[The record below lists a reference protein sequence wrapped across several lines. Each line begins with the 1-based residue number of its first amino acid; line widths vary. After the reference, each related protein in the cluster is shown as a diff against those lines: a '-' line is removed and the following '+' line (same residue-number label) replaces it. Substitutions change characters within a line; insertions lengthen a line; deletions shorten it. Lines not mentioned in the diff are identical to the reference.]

1 MINNVPL
8 FTISFKWTR
17 VLISAIAVVDF
28 FGWIDRFANLSFVVA
43 GDYRFNVAHT
53 AIAQLKSVPV
63 KDFVKLVGCYILSL
77 LTQKYGSNIG
87 LYRDDGLSAFNKTP
101 QEIER
106 IKKDLCK
113 IFRDNDLKPT

>member
-1 MINNVPL
+1 MVSVTFFECRVTKADVGLLCLRGGDLCLINNVPL

-28 FGWIDRFANLSFVVA
+28 FGWIDRLANLSFVVA

-63 KDFVKLVGCYILSL
+63 KDFVKRAGFWKVLI
-77 LTQKYGSNIG
+77 
-87 LYRDDGLSAFNKTP
+87 D
-101 QEIER
+101 E
-106 IKKDLCK
+106 
-113 IFRDNDLKPT
+113 